1 MIRNIIRTI
10 LFFAV
15 VVSASSVAH
24 VATALDLSLENYSSD
39 DPYHPFA
46 WIPETV
52 QQQSRQNSSSMIK
65 QPREGD
71 SKISGT
77 AQRKFSLKVFQG
89 DGLDNLRRN
98 PDIDTMVIL
107 PEEDTEAYGIW
118 LKQRF

>member
-1 MIRNIIRTI
+1 MIRNIIKAV

-24 VATALDLSLENYSSD
+24 VATALDLSLENNSSD

-46 WIPETV
+46 WTPETV
-52 QQQSRQNSSSMIK
+52 QQPSRQNSRSMIM
-65 QPREGD
+65 QR
-71 SKISGT
+71 SKGNSQMSDI
-77 AQRKFSLKVFQG
+77 AQKKFSLKVFQG
-89 DGLDNLRRN
+89 DGLDDLRRN
-98 PDIDTMVIL
+98 PDIHNMVIL